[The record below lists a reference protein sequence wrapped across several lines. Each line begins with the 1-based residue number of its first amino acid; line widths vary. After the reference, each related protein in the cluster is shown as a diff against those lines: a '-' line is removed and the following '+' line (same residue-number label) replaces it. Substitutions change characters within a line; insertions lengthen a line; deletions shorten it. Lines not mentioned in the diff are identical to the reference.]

1 MSHAEPSAEEIQRQM
16 AKLRGALEQEVQGVV
31 SSAQTLSDWRY
42 HFRAHPG
49 LFCAVA
55 ATVGFVLV
63 PRGAK
68 PAPPAS
74 APPVDPTGESR
85 VQAAERK
92 SLMAVALGMAANVVA
107 RQATGVC
114 QQPRRGREF
123 VESFLAARASQR
135 SQETAAEVE
144 PSNETREVS

>member
-16 AKLRGALEQEVQGVV
+16 AKLRGALEQEAQGVV

-55 ATVGFVLV
+55 ATIGFVLV

-74 APPVDPTGESR
+74 APPVDSTGESR

-107 RQATGVC
+107 RQATAIVAA
-114 QQPRRGREF
+114 RGREF

-135 SQETAAEVE
+135 SRETAAEVE
-144 PSNETREVS
+144 PSNEPREVS